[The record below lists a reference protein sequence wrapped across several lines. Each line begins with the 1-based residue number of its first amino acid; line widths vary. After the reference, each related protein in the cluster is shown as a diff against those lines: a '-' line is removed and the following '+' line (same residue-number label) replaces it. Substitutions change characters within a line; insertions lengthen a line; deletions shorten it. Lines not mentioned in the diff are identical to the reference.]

1 MKDLALE
8 FEDLVKTQETWA
20 ESAQLPEAACHSVH
34 VVMIRVWIACLA
46 LHRIPCPGQGLAENR
61 FQANIC

>member
-8 FEDLVKTQETWA
+8 FEDLVKTQKETWA
-20 ESAQLPEAACHSVH
+20 AQLPEVTCHSVH

-46 LHRIPCPGQGLAENR
+46 LHCIPCPGQGMVENR
-61 FQANIC
+61 FQANTC